1 MKKAPFQGPYKA
13 IIQKALF
20 SYNINVFA
28 ASVGFNTPNLRY
40 LLFQFTI
47 PVNDCIKKSSKLTSD
62 VPIMYL
68 RAQSVILLSLF
79 FFMRNNLF
87 ISILSM
93 FYLYQKV
100 HKRY

>member
-1 MKKAPFQGPYKA
+1 MKKAPFQGLYKA

-47 PVNDCIKKSSKLTSD
+47 PVNDCIK
-62 VPIMYL
+62 
-68 RAQSVILLSLF
+68 
-79 FFMRNNLF
+79 
-87 ISILSM
+87 
-93 FYLYQKV
+93 
-100 HKRY
+100 